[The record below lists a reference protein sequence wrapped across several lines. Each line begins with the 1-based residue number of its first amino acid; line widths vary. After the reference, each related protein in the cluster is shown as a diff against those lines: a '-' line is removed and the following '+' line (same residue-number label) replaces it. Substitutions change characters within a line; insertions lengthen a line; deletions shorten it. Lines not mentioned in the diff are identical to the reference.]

1 MPTTDSIT
9 RPSLQLK
16 STLAATKKVKTDT
29 VAKAS
34 QEVDSLGLLYPKKQK
49 TFQLTDIHF
58 AEEGYFKGNKY
69 FKLGRGNAHADGV
82 QGVPSPYAVSN
93 DNTVTALLLGCFVM
107 AMIAFAVSRN
117 FIEKQIKSFFH
128 VARRKEVVTETAY
141 EVRFQIFLIVQTS
154 LLLSILYYFFAHGS
168 GRGGLESESQLS
180 VIGCFFGIFMGY
192 FLIKNLLYKLV
203 NWVFFDSKS
212 NGQWGRTWLFLSSL
226 EGVLLFPLVLLQI
239 YFSLSL
245 QAAFVYA
252 LIVVLFVKM
261 LTLYKGYAI
270 FFKRR
275 AVSLQIIL
283 YFCALELMPMMVLWG
298 ILVITDNYLIIN
310 F

>member
-9 RPSLQLK
+9 RPSLLLK
-16 STLAATKKVKTDT
+16 STLAATKKAKTDT

-34 QEVDSLGLLYPKKQK
+34 QEVDSLGLLCPKKQK

-107 AMIAFAVSRN
+107 AMIAFSVSRN

-128 VARRKEVVTETAY
+128 VARSKDVVTETVY
-141 EVRFQIFLIVQTS
+141 EVRFQLFLIAQTS
-154 LLLSILYYFFAHGS
+154 LLFSILYYFFAHGS
-168 GRGGLESESQLS
+168 GYGGLQTDSQLS

-192 FLIKNLLYKLV
+192 FFIKNLLYKLV

-261 LTLYKGYAI
+261 LTLYKSYTI
-270 FFKRR
+270 FSR
-275 AVSLQIIL
+275 
-283 YFCALELMPMMVLWG
+283 E
-298 ILVITDNYLIIN
+298 
-310 F
+310 

>member
-9 RPSLQLK
+9 RPSLLLK
-16 STLAATKKVKTDT
+16 STLAATKKAKTDT

-34 QEVDSLGLLYPKKQK
+34 QEVDSLGLLYPKKQN

-107 AMIAFAVSRN
+107 AMIAFSVSHN

-128 VARRKEVVTETAY
+128 VARSKDVVTETAY
-141 EVRFQIFLIVQTS
+141 EVRFQLFLIAQTS
-154 LLLSILYYFFAHGS
+154 LLFSILYYFFAHGS
-168 GRGGLESESQLS
+168 GYGGLQTDSQLS

-261 LTLYKGYAI
+261 LTLYKSYTI
-270 FFKRR
+270 FFNRK
-275 AVSLQIIL
+275 AVIMKIIMYFSSLEMIQMNL
-283 YFCALELMPMMVLWG
+283 
-298 ILVITDNYLIIN
+298 
-310 F
+310 